1 MNNINLITKINNK
14 YIILEKI
21 GTGSFGII
29 YKGYNLR
36 TGENVAIKIESIS
49 KGTKLLKNE
58 SIIYQYLSDIKGI
71 PRVKWFGKDDTNY
84 YMVLDLLGYSLE
96 DIIRKINKISL
107 DMVLQI
113 GIQCIELI
121 EKIHNKGLIHRDIK
135 PDNFLLSVKNN
146 IKEIYLI
153 DFGFCKRFNPQ
164 NENKYSNN
172 LIGTPTF
179 ASINAHD
186 LRELSMRDDME
197 SLGYMLLY
205 LYLGKLTWQD
215 VIICD
220 NREIIKNMKSEIYHD
235 NKIPCILL
243 EYMEKISSLK
253 FNTKPNYKEMKE
265 LFEKEIILLHR

>member
-1 MNNINLITKINNK
+1 
-14 YIILEKI
+14 
-21 GTGSFGII
+21 
-29 YKGYNLR
+29 LR